1 MGRSAGTDR
10 MGRFDRPLLK
20 RRRAVPLGLAV
31 VAALVA
37 MVAMPGVS
45 LASAPA
51 PPAGFTTAFVDDFNG
66 ASGSSVS
73 SANWRFDTGQGI
85 FGTGEIE
92 TMTSSTSNV
101 FLDGQG
107 NMHVRALRDSAGN
120 WTSGRL
126 ESNRE
131 DFMPPAGGVMRV
143 QASIAMP
150 NVNGSNG
157 LGYWPAF
164 WMLGSPIRH
173 GLTWPGVGE
182 LDIMESINAVAT
194 EFGTMHCGSNPGG
207 PCNESTGI
215 GGRAS
220 CATCWGQF
228 HTYTIEWDKS
238 VSPETIRWFLD
249 GSEFFSINSTRVDAT
264 TWANATNHPYFILF
278 DLAMGGGFPAAF
290 GGGPTSATVSG
301 GEMVVDYVAVYMKQG
316 GGGGTPTPTP
326 PPTPTPTPPSGGGVS
341 ATSTI
346 QAESFNAR
354 SAQPQTEPTT
364 DTGGGQDVGFIGNGD
379 WLEYNNVN
387 FGATPLTQFQARVAS
402 GAAAGVSGLVEVHL
416 DSLSNP
422 AIGSFS
428 IANTGGWQSW
438 RTVPANMNGTTGTHT
453 VFLKFVTGSGQN
465 FVNVNWFTFAP

>member
-1 MGRSAGTDR
+1 MVRTDGSER
-10 MGRFDRPLLK
+10 IGRPLL
-20 RRRAVPLGLAV
+20 RPRRAVPLGLAV
-31 VAALVA
+31 IAALVA
-37 MVAMPGVS
+37 VVAMPGAS
-45 LASAPA
+45 LASAPP
-51 PPAGFTTAFVDDFNG
+51 PPAGFSTVFVDDFNG
-66 ASGSSVS
+66 AAGTSVS
-73 SANWRFDTGQGI
+73 STNWRFDTGQGI

-92 TMTSSTSNV
+92 TMTSSTNNV

-107 NMHVRALRDSAGN
+107 NMHIRALRDGSGN

-126 ESNRE
+126 ETNRE
-131 DFMPPAGGVMRV
+131 DFEPPAGGVMRF

-173 GLTWPGVGE
+173 GLTWPSVGE
-182 LDIMESINAVAT
+182 LDIMESINAVGT

-215 GGRAS
+215 GGRVNCS
-220 CATCWGQF
+220 CWGQF
-228 HTYTIEWDKS
+228 HTYTVEWDKS

-249 GSEFFSINSTRVDAT
+249 GTQFFSIDSTRVDAT
-264 TWANATNHPYFILF
+264 TWANATNHPYFVLF

-301 GEMVVDYVAVYMKQG
+301 GEMIVDYAAVFTKP

-326 PPTPTPTPPSGGGVS
+326 TPTPSSGGGVS

-354 SAQPQTEPTT
+354 SAQPRTEPTT
-364 DTGGGQDVGFIGNGD
+364 DTGGGLDVGFIGNGD
-379 WLEYNNVN
+379 WLQYNNVN
-387 FGATPLTQFQARVAS
+387 FGSSPLTQFHARVAS
-402 GAAAGVSGLVEVHL
+402 GAGSGVSGLVEVHL
-416 DSLSNP
+416 DSLTNP
-422 AIGSFS
+422 AVGSFA

-438 RTVPANMNGTTGTHT
+438 RTVPANMSGTTGTHT

-465 FVNVNWFTFAP
+465 FVNVNWFAFSP

>member
-1 MGRSAGTDR
+1 
-10 MGRFDRPLLK
+10 
-20 RRRAVPLGLAV
+20 LGLAV
-31 VAALVA
+31 IAALVA

-45 LASAPA
+45 LASAPP

-66 ASGSSVS
+66 AAGTSVS
-73 SANWRFDTGQGI
+73 GGNWRFDTGQGI

-92 TMTSSTSNV
+92 TMTNSTNNV

-107 NMHVRALRDSAGN
+107 NMHIRALRDGAGN

-126 ESNRE
+126 ETQRE
-131 DFMPPAGGVMRV
+131 DFQPPAGGVMRI

-173 GLTWPGVGE
+173 GLSWPSVGE

-207 PCNESTGI
+207 PCNESSGI
-215 GGRAS
+215 GGRAACS
-220 CATCWGQF
+220 TCWGQF

-249 GSEFFSINSTRVDAT
+249 GNQFFSIDSTRVDAT

-290 GGGPTSATVSG
+290 GGGPTGATVSG
-301 GEMVVDYVAVYMKQG
+301 GEMIADYVAVYTKQG
-316 GGGGTPTPTP
+316 GGGPTPTPTQN
-326 PPTPTPTPPSGGGVS
+326 PTPTPTPPSGGGVS

-346 QAESFNAR
+346 QAESFNAK
-354 SAQPQTEPTT
+354 SAQPRTEGTT
-364 DTGGGQDVGFIGNGD
+364 DTGGGLDVGFIGNGD
-379 WLEYNNVN
+379 WLQYNNVN
-387 FGATPLTQFQARVAS
+387 FGSTPLTQFVARVAS

-422 AIGSFS
+422 AIGGFS

-438 RTVPANMNGTTGTHT
+438 RTVPANISAVTGVHT
-453 VFLKFVTGSGQN
+453 VYVTFTSGQPADYASL
-465 FVNVNWFTFAP
+465 NWISFGH